1 MDYGRKN
8 GRKEEKKRR
17 RQRRQRRL
25 GGRKRRDK
33 AKERRVDFLLVS
45 CVSFLGVALLYIN
58 KRKRVFI
65 CVWLLA
71 EDCPLNSDLNGMYKM
86 ML

>member
-1 MDYGRKN
+1 M
-8 GRKEEKKRR
+8 EEKMEGR
-17 RQRRQRRL
+17 
-25 GGRKRRDK
+25 RKRKGEGREGREGWEEG
-33 AKERRVDFLLVS
+33 KEGMRRKKGRVDFLLVS

-71 EDCPLNSDLNGMYKM
+71 EDFPLNSDLNGMYKM